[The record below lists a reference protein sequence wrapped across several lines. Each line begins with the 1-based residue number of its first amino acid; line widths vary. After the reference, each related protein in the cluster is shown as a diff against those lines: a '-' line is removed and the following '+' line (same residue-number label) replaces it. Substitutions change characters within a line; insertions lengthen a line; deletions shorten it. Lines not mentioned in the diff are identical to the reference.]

1 MRSASASPRP
11 VSCPTSVR
19 LGGFVPLST
28 VDWPDQ
34 LVATVFLRGCPWD
47 CLYCHNPHLL
57 RADAEGDDDA
67 PSWPEVLEFL
77 RSRVG
82 LLDGVVFTGG
92 EPTAQAALRY
102 ALRDVRDVG
111 FAVGLHTAG
120 PLPGRLAEV
129 LPLVDWVGFDVKAP
143 SDEYERVTRV
153 AGSGRRARE
162 SLRTLVASGVDFEC
176 RTTVHPDL
184 LSLDD
189 LARMADEL
197 ESQGV
202 HRWVLQRYRPDGVR
216 QGLAAGRDFDASDE
230 GRAFVAALQGR
241 FELVVR

>member
-1 MRSASASPRP
+1 M
-11 VSCPTSVR
+11 
-19 LGGFVPLST
+19 PLST

-47 CLYCHNPHLL
+47 CAYCHNPHLL
-57 RADAEGDDDA
+57 CADAPGDGQT

-92 EPTAQAALRY
+92 EPTAQAALLS
-102 ALRDVRDVG
+102 AVRDVRDVG
-111 FAVGLHTAG
+111 LGVGLHTGG

-129 LPLVDWVGFDVKAP
+129 LPLIDWVGFDVKAP
-143 SDEYERVTRV
+143 FDEYERVTRV
-153 AGSGRRARE
+153 AGSGQRARE
-162 SLRTLVASGVDFEC
+162 SLHALIASGVDFEC

-189 LARMADEL
+189 LTRMADEL
-197 ESQGV
+197 EAEGV
-202 HRWVLQRYRPDGVR
+202 HRWALQRYRPDGVR
-216 QGLAAGRDFDASDE
+216 QGLAAGCDFDAGEE

-241 FELVVR
+241 FELMVR